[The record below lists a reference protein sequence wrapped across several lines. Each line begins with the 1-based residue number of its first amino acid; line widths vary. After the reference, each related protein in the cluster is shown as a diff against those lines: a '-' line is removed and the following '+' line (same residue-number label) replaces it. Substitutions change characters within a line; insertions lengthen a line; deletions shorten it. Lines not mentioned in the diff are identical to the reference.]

1 MQWHVNDILFL
12 QVSTCTIITDGAFV
26 YHTDLSLRVC
36 AISSTA
42 LNALIN
48 KKIHVNDIEFLCKV
62 TNP

>member
-12 QVSTCTIITDGAFV
+12 QLQKLASFNLHHHDGAFV

-36 AISSTA
+36 ANT
-42 LNALIN
+42 LI
-48 KKIHVNDIEFLCKV
+48 KKIHVNDIDIEFLCKV